1 MLLKKDKLNAIV
13 ITFKRPGFN
22 NRFDIIPISNIKE
35 VIYETVT
42 SITMLG
48 AVYLVGYNIE
58 LYGLEIPPVQSLKF
72 KYLGQGRHYAQELIG
87 VSFII
92 KHKHHKEI
100 KSINSLN
107 ACFEIG
113 FDKLNTQRI
122 KIQGGI
128 CDGVACN
135 VVVEQLTK
143 LGLNVSKKESNLHGN
158 WI

>member
-1 MLLKKDKLNAIV
+1 MLKKDKLNAIV
-13 ITFKRPGFN
+13 ITFKRPEFN
-22 NRFDIIPISNIKE
+22 NRFDIIPVSDIKE
-35 VIYETVT
+35 VIYETET

-48 AVYLVGYNIE
+48 TVCLSGYNIE
-58 LYGLEIPPVQSLKF
+58 LYGLRVPQLS
-72 KYLGQGRHYAQELIG
+72 KYYTQEPIG
-87 VSFII
+87 VGFII

-107 ACFEIG
+107 ACFESG

-128 CDGVACN
+128 CDGGACD

>member
-1 MLLKKDKLNAIV
+1 MLKKDKLNAIV
-13 ITFKRPGFN
+13 ITFKRPRFN

-35 VIYETVT
+35 VTYETVT

-48 AVYLVGYNIE
+48 VVCLVGYDIE
-58 LYGLEIPPVQSLKF
+58 LYGLEIPIQPSKF
-72 KYLGQGRHYAQELIG
+72 KYLGQAQYAQEPIG

-128 CDGVACN
+128 CDGGACD

-143 LGLNVSKKESNLHGN
+143 LGLNVSKKESNLYGN

>member
-1 MLLKKDKLNAIV
+1 MLKKDKLNAIV
-13 ITFKRPGFN
+13 ITFNRPEFN
-22 NRFDIIPISNIKE
+22 NRFDIIPISDIKE
-35 VIYETVT
+35 VTYKTET
-42 SITMLG
+42 SITMSGL
-48 AVYLVGYNIE
+48 VHLVGYNIE
-58 LYGLEIPPVQSLKF
+58 LYGLEIPIQPSKF
-72 KYLGQGRHYAQELIG
+72 KHYYYNTQEPIR

-122 KIQGGI
+122 KIQGGV
-128 CDGVACN
+128 CDGEACDI
-135 VVVEQLTK
+135 VVEQLTK
-143 LGLNVSKKESNLHGN
+143 LGLNVSKEESNLHGN

>member
-1 MLLKKDKLNAIV
+1 MLLKKDKLNTIV

-35 VIYETVT
+35 VTYKTVT

-48 AVYLVGYNIE
+48 DVFLAGYNIE
-58 LYGLEIPPVQSLKF
+58 LYGLEIPIQPSKF
-72 KYLGQGRHYAQELIG
+72 IYLSGQYAQEPIR

-128 CDGVACN
+128 CDGGACDI
-135 VVVEQLTK
+135 VVEQLTK
-143 LGLNVSKKESNLHGN
+143 LGLNVSKEESNLHGN